1 MWQDPAKNLF
11 TAALAIAIATSFTV
25 LIVST
30 PKYSLLRGTYQD
42 LLKPHGVTSA
52 ETSCIY
58 YFRIGIGGFSGM
70 TRQNHDPLDFG
81 LVSCGYQVTYSSQSH
96 FGVSDKMEWPR
107 KHLSSVEANFA
118 EYSEILWFRCKC
130 PRNSYRNVIHYLVR
144 PSAELPANVALIIL
158 G

>member
-1 MWQDPAKNLF
+1 MAAAQLWCFGRKAAIGVWEPVWQDPAKNLF

-52 ETSCIY
+52 DTSCIY
-58 YFRIGIGGFSGM
+58 YFRIGIAGFSGM

-81 LVSCGYQVTYSSQSH
+81 LVSG
-96 FGVSDKMEWPR
+96 G
-107 KHLSSVEANFA
+107 
-118 EYSEILWFRCKC
+118 
-130 PRNSYRNVIHYLVR
+130 
-144 PSAELPANVALIIL
+144 
-158 G
+158 